1 MNSSCTIPTL
11 PPMRYVLWLPEVG
24 AYIRAIDWVNR
35 RIATTGN
42 QVRAYIRD
50 EPEAINQARELIR
63 ETGRTVEL
71 RLAVA
76 TSIKGEALS

>member
-1 MNSSCTIPTL
+1 MSSSCTLPTL
-11 PPMRYVLWLPEVG
+11 PPMRYALWLPEFG
-24 AYIRAIDWVNR
+24 AYVRAIDWMNR

-42 QVRAYIRD
+42 QVHAFIRN

-71 RLAVA
+71 RPA
-76 TSIKGEALS
+76 TSIEGDAS